1 VNEYSSAEGSTSC
14 TVCSTGEYND
24 QEGSVTC
31 TKCSGGY
38 YLNAEKTECLAC
50 EDGK

>member
-1 VNEYSSAEGSTSC
+1 MN
-14 TVCSTGEYND
+14 EYND

-38 YLNAEKTECLAC
+38 FLNTVRTDCLPC

>member
-1 VNEYSSAEGSTSC
+1 VNEYNSAAGSSSC

>member
-1 VNEYSSAEGSTSC
+1 VNEYNSAAGSSSC
-14 TVCSTGEYND
+14 AVCSAGEYNA

-38 YLNAEKTECLAC
+38 YLNAEKAGCLAC